1 MDRKITT
8 AIVALLAG
16 VLVAGVVGICIYH
29 KEVTVWKEKARAAFR
44 QALDEELRRLNV
56 DTVFVSMSEQSG
68 TIRDVY
74 DKAADTLKVHYVT
87 EQGEQTLEMPPGKLD
102 YNFHLDKPFLRGAFS
117 YLLALYP
124 LSADTLLGHWRAGLD
139 SFGVPVQAAVGVNH
153 VNLMTGRTDSVVVP
167 RDVLALDT
175 LAYCT
180 VGDFCEWEVTALGAV
195 QPWYRAFTLRQWL
208 WIFLCL
214 AIGFG
219 LAVVLPSVWAFC
231 RRKPVRGEPV
241 VAELVHVRDILLED
255 GTMFEVEQRWLVR
268 GECRQRLTPQTAELL
283 RALLEHS
290 GMPVSNMDLMA
301 RLWPDG
307 SGNDTRLHTAVNR
320 LNKALAEI
328 SAYRVENLR
337 GSYCLKTGEKPCEKS
352 DKA

>member
-29 KEVTVWKEKARAAFR
+29 KEVPVWKEKARAAFR
-44 QALDEELRRLNV
+44 QALEEEIVR
-56 DTVFVSMSEQSG
+56 
-68 TIRDVY
+68 RDVNVVPFY
-74 DKAADTLKVHYVT
+74 GDGCIGKVGDLYKRNTDSVTVNYVT
-87 EQGEQTLEMPPGKLD
+87 ARGSRTVKISSYKMARNIHGGNDLVQ
-102 YNFHLDKPFLRGAFS
+102 GAFS
-117 YLLALYP
+117 YVLAMRP
-124 LSADTLLGHWRAGLD
+124 LSADTLLERWRMELD
-139 SFGVPVQAAVGVNH
+139 TLGVPVCTAIRMNH
-153 VNLMTGRTDSVVVP
+153 IDLETCQVDSATVP
-167 RDVLALDT
+167 RGVQGLDT
-175 LAYCT
+175 LDYVTLGMA
-180 VGDFCEWEVTALGAV
+180 CEWEVTALGAAP
-195 QPWYRAFTLRQWL
+195 PWHRAFAPLQWL